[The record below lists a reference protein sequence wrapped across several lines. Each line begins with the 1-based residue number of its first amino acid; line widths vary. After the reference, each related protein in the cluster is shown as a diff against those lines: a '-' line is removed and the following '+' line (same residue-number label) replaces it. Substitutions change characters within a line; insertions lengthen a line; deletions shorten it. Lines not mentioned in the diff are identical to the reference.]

1 MAKNTFSVKND
12 MQYLFKPKVSL
23 SKIERKKKRRAWA
36 FAIGSVLV
44 LIQLVLTVLF
54 LLKMFKLDILPFKY
68 LFMINIILILL
79 VLYDFTSQFTKSHIL
94 GKLIS
99 VMLSCLILFTYL
111 FAAKF
116 DSVLDK
122 LGAANVEIDIVDVCV
137 LSNDKAQNLN
147 DAANY
152 KFAINSTAS
161 NANINTSIESIS
173 SETGKTIKPTEYTNW
188 SNLVNA
194 LYDNKNVQAIVINHS
209 MMSIISQEF
218 PDFED
223 SIKII
228 KTYEYKEKVELD
240 ASNVNVKRDPFIIY
254 VSGISSD
261 DGEDTKLAS
270 KALSDVNILA
280 VINPE
285 TKQVLLVTT
294 PRDSYIKIS
303 NSSGVTG
310 YDKLA
315 HAGSYGVDKSIE
327 ALENLYGINIDYY
340 VKINFAGSQAVI
352 DALGGI
358 TIESE
363 IEFTNGWEAAPVSYH
378 FVQGANE
385 CDGEKAIAFA
395 RERKAFAAG
404 DFQRGRNQTAV
415 IKGII
420 QKATSPAILTRYS
433 AVMDTVSDMFLTN
446 IPSSAISDLVKL
458 QLSNSTPWN
467 IQTYSISGK
476 TDEYRHLEVSNV
488 YGASIVLPYEE
499 DISTATKL
507 MNKVIAGETFDVA
520 PFVDA
525 RCQTPLDEIQAAV
538 DGAISSEQAVKLR
551 QCLAHIDELEAHR
564 KEIEREILMIAEPFN
579 KYPELKQILME
590 EK

>member
-1 MAKNTFSVKND
+1 MFVFKLYYKSMRKKVMAKNTFSVKND

-507 MNKVIAGETFDVA
+507 MNKVIAGETFDVDTYLNSII
-520 PFVDA
+520 FKIN
-525 RCQTPLDEIQAAV
+525 TYKSPLKAN
-538 DGAISSEQAVKLR
+538 ISMGIYMLNINLS
-551 QCLAHIDELEAHR
+551 
-564 KEIEREILMIAEPFN
+564 
-579 KYPELKQILME
+579 
-590 EK
+590 

>member
-1 MAKNTFSVKND
+1 MFVFKLFYKSMREKVMAKNTFSVKND

-507 MNKVIAGETFDVA
+507 MNKVIAGETFDV
-520 PFVDA
+520 D
-525 RCQTPLDEIQAAV
+525 TYLNSD
-538 DGAISSEQAVKLR
+538 
-551 QCLAHIDELEAHR
+551 
-564 KEIEREILMIAEPFN
+564 N
-579 KYPELKQILME
+579 
-590 EK
+590 

>member
-1 MAKNTFSVKND
+1 MFVFKLYYKSMRKKVMAKNTFSVKND

-147 DAANY
+147 DASNY

-507 MNKVIAGETFDVA
+507 MNKVIAGETFDV
-520 PFVDA
+520 D
-525 RCQTPLDEIQAAV
+525 TYLNSD
-538 DGAISSEQAVKLR
+538 
-551 QCLAHIDELEAHR
+551 
-564 KEIEREILMIAEPFN
+564 N
-579 KYPELKQILME
+579 
-590 EK
+590 

>member
-1 MAKNTFSVKND
+1 MFVFKLFYKSMRKKVMAKNTFSVKND

-507 MNKVIAGETFDVA
+507 MNNVIAGETFDV
-520 PFVDA
+520 D
-525 RCQTPLDEIQAAV
+525 TYLNSD
-538 DGAISSEQAVKLR
+538 
-551 QCLAHIDELEAHR
+551 
-564 KEIEREILMIAEPFN
+564 N
-579 KYPELKQILME
+579 
-590 EK
+590 

>member
-1 MAKNTFSVKND
+1 MFVFKLYYKSMRKKVMAKNTFSVKND

-147 DAANY
+147 DVANY

-507 MNKVIAGETFDVA
+507 MNKVIAGETFDV
-520 PFVDA
+520 D
-525 RCQTPLDEIQAAV
+525 TYLNSD
-538 DGAISSEQAVKLR
+538 
-551 QCLAHIDELEAHR
+551 
-564 KEIEREILMIAEPFN
+564 N
-579 KYPELKQILME
+579 
-590 EK
+590 

>member
-1 MAKNTFSVKND
+1 
-12 MQYLFKPKVSL
+12 
-23 SKIERKKKRRAWA
+23 
-36 FAIGSVLV
+36 
-44 LIQLVLTVLF
+44 
-54 LLKMFKLDILPFKY
+54 
-68 LFMINIILILL
+68 
-79 VLYDFTSQFTKSHIL
+79 
-94 GKLIS
+94 
-99 VMLSCLILFTYL
+99 
-111 FAAKF
+111 
-116 DSVLDK
+116 
-122 LGAANVEIDIVDVCV
+122 
-137 LSNDKAQNLN
+137 
-147 DAANY
+147 
-152 KFAINSTAS
+152 
-161 NANINTSIESIS
+161 
-173 SETGKTIKPTEYTNW
+173 
-188 SNLVNA
+188 
-194 LYDNKNVQAIVINHS
+194 

-228 KTYEYKEKVELD
+228 QTYEYKEKVELD

-285 TKQVLLVTT
+285 SKQVLLVTT

-507 MNKVIAGETFDVA
+507 MNKVIAGETFDV
-520 PFVDA
+520 D
-525 RCQTPLDEIQAAV
+525 TYLNSD
-538 DGAISSEQAVKLR
+538 
-551 QCLAHIDELEAHR
+551 
-564 KEIEREILMIAEPFN
+564 N
-579 KYPELKQILME
+579 
-590 EK
+590 

>member
-1 MAKNTFSVKND
+1 MFVFKLYYKSMRKKVMAKNTFSVKND

-352 DALGGI
+352 NALGGI

-507 MNKVIAGETFDVA
+507 INKVIAGETFDV
-520 PFVDA
+520 D
-525 RCQTPLDEIQAAV
+525 TYLNSD
-538 DGAISSEQAVKLR
+538 
-551 QCLAHIDELEAHR
+551 
-564 KEIEREILMIAEPFN
+564 N
-579 KYPELKQILME
+579 
-590 EK
+590 

>member
-1 MAKNTFSVKND
+1 MFVFKLFYKSMRKKVMAKNTFSVKND

-352 DALGGI
+352 HALGGI

-507 MNKVIAGETFDVA
+507 MNKVIAGETFDV
-520 PFVDA
+520 D
-525 RCQTPLDEIQAAV
+525 TYLNSD
-538 DGAISSEQAVKLR
+538 
-551 QCLAHIDELEAHR
+551 
-564 KEIEREILMIAEPFN
+564 N
-579 KYPELKQILME
+579 
-590 EK
+590 

>member
-1 MAKNTFSVKND
+1 MFVFKLYYKSMRKKVMAKNTFSVKND

-194 LYDNKNVQAIVINHS
+194 LYDNKNIQAIVINHS
-209 MMSIISQEF
+209 MLRIISQEF

-507 MNKVIAGETFDVA
+507 MNKVIAGETFDV
-520 PFVDA
+520 D
-525 RCQTPLDEIQAAV
+525 TYLNSD
-538 DGAISSEQAVKLR
+538 
-551 QCLAHIDELEAHR
+551 
-564 KEIEREILMIAEPFN
+564 N
-579 KYPELKQILME
+579 
-590 EK
+590 

>member
-1 MAKNTFSVKND
+1 MFVFKLYYKSMRKKVMAKNTFSVKND

-68 LFMINIILILL
+68 LFMIKIILILL

-507 MNKVIAGETFDVA
+507 MNKVIAGETFDV
-520 PFVDA
+520 D
-525 RCQTPLDEIQAAV
+525 TYLNSD
-538 DGAISSEQAVKLR
+538 
-551 QCLAHIDELEAHR
+551 
-564 KEIEREILMIAEPFN
+564 N
-579 KYPELKQILME
+579 
-590 EK
+590 

>member
-1 MAKNTFSVKND
+1 MLVFKLYYKSMRKKVMAKNTFSVKND

-54 LLKMFKLDILPFKY
+54 LLKIFKLDILPFKY

-223 SIKII
+223 NIKII

-446 IPSSAISDLVKL
+446 IPSSAISNLVKL

-507 MNKVIAGETFDVA
+507 MNKVIAGETFDV
-520 PFVDA
+520 D
-525 RCQTPLDEIQAAV
+525 TYLNSD
-538 DGAISSEQAVKLR
+538 
-551 QCLAHIDELEAHR
+551 
-564 KEIEREILMIAEPFN
+564 N
-579 KYPELKQILME
+579 
-590 EK
+590 

>member
-147 DAANY
+147 DVANY

-378 FVQGANE
+378 FVHGANE

-507 MNKVIAGETFDVA
+507 MNKVIAGETFDV
-520 PFVDA
+520 D
-525 RCQTPLDEIQAAV
+525 TYLNSD
-538 DGAISSEQAVKLR
+538 
-551 QCLAHIDELEAHR
+551 
-564 KEIEREILMIAEPFN
+564 N
-579 KYPELKQILME
+579 
-590 EK
+590 

>member
-1 MAKNTFSVKND
+1 MLVFKLYYKFMRKKVMAKNTFSVKND
-12 MQYLFKPKVSL
+12 MQYLFKSKVSL

-54 LLKMFKLDILPFKY
+54 LLKIFKLDILPFKY

-488 YGASIVLPYEE
+488 YGASIVLPYKE

-507 MNKVIAGETFDVA
+507 MNKVIAGETFDV
-520 PFVDA
+520 D
-525 RCQTPLDEIQAAV
+525 TYLNSD
-538 DGAISSEQAVKLR
+538 
-551 QCLAHIDELEAHR
+551 
-564 KEIEREILMIAEPFN
+564 N
-579 KYPELKQILME
+579 
-590 EK
+590 

>member
-1 MAKNTFSVKND
+1 MFVFILYYKSMRKKVMAKNTFSVKND

-507 MNKVIAGETFDVA
+507 MNKVIAGETFDV
-520 PFVDA
+520 D
-525 RCQTPLDEIQAAV
+525 TYLNSD
-538 DGAISSEQAVKLR
+538 
-551 QCLAHIDELEAHR
+551 
-564 KEIEREILMIAEPFN
+564 N
-579 KYPELKQILME
+579 
-590 EK
+590 

>member
-1 MAKNTFSVKND
+1 MFVFKLYYKSMRKKVMAKNTFSVKND

-147 DAANY
+147 DSANY

-507 MNKVIAGETFDVA
+507 MNKVIAGETFDV
-520 PFVDA
+520 D
-525 RCQTPLDEIQAAV
+525 TYLNSD
-538 DGAISSEQAVKLR
+538 
-551 QCLAHIDELEAHR
+551 
-564 KEIEREILMIAEPFN
+564 N
-579 KYPELKQILME
+579 
-590 EK
+590 

>member
-1 MAKNTFSVKND
+1 MFVFKLFYKSMRKKVMAKNTFSVKND

-228 KTYEYKEKVELD
+228 KTYEYKKKVELD

-507 MNKVIAGETFDVA
+507 MNKVIAGETFDV
-520 PFVDA
+520 D
-525 RCQTPLDEIQAAV
+525 TYLNSD
-538 DGAISSEQAVKLR
+538 
-551 QCLAHIDELEAHR
+551 
-564 KEIEREILMIAEPFN
+564 N
-579 KYPELKQILME
+579 
-590 EK
+590 

>member
-1 MAKNTFSVKND
+1 MFVFKLFYKSMRKKVMAKNTFSVKND

-99 VMLSCLILFTYL
+99 VMLSCLILFTYP

-507 MNKVIAGETFDVA
+507 MNKVIAGETFDV
-520 PFVDA
+520 D
-525 RCQTPLDEIQAAV
+525 TYLNSD
-538 DGAISSEQAVKLR
+538 
-551 QCLAHIDELEAHR
+551 
-564 KEIEREILMIAEPFN
+564 N
-579 KYPELKQILME
+579 
-590 EK
+590 

>member
-1 MAKNTFSVKND
+1 MFVFKLYYKWMRKKVMAKNTFSVKND

-507 MNKVIAGETFDVA
+507 MNKVIAGETFDV
-520 PFVDA
+520 D
-525 RCQTPLDEIQAAV
+525 TYLNSD
-538 DGAISSEQAVKLR
+538 
-551 QCLAHIDELEAHR
+551 
-564 KEIEREILMIAEPFN
+564 N
-579 KYPELKQILME
+579 
-590 EK
+590 

>member
-1 MAKNTFSVKND
+1 MFVFKLYYKSMRKKVMAKNTFSVKND

-194 LYDNKNVQAIVINHS
+194 LYDNKNIQAIVINHS

-507 MNKVIAGETFDVA
+507 MNKVIAGETFDV
-520 PFVDA
+520 D
-525 RCQTPLDEIQAAV
+525 TYINSD
-538 DGAISSEQAVKLR
+538 
-551 QCLAHIDELEAHR
+551 
-564 KEIEREILMIAEPFN
+564 N
-579 KYPELKQILME
+579 
-590 EK
+590 

>member
-1 MAKNTFSVKND
+1 MLVFKLYYKFMRKKVMAKNTFSVKND
-12 MQYLFKPKVSL
+12 MQYLFKSKVSL

-54 LLKMFKLDILPFKY
+54 LLKIFKLDILPFKY

-223 SIKII
+223 NIKII

-303 NSSGVTG
+303 NSSGITG

-507 MNKVIAGETFDVA
+507 MNKVISGETFDV
-520 PFVDA
+520 D
-525 RCQTPLDEIQAAV
+525 TYLNSD
-538 DGAISSEQAVKLR
+538 
-551 QCLAHIDELEAHR
+551 
-564 KEIEREILMIAEPFN
+564 N
-579 KYPELKQILME
+579 
-590 EK
+590 

>member
-1 MAKNTFSVKND
+1 MFVFKLYYKSMRKKVMAKNTFSVKND

-303 NSSGVTG
+303 NSSSVTG

-507 MNKVIAGETFDVA
+507 MNKVIAGETFDV
-520 PFVDA
+520 D
-525 RCQTPLDEIQAAV
+525 TYLNSD
-538 DGAISSEQAVKLR
+538 
-551 QCLAHIDELEAHR
+551 
-564 KEIEREILMIAEPFN
+564 N
-579 KYPELKQILME
+579 
-590 EK
+590 

>member
-1 MAKNTFSVKND
+1 MFVFKLYYKSMRKKVMAKNTFSVKND

-223 SIKII
+223 NIKII

-507 MNKVIAGETFDVA
+507 MNKVIAGETFDV
-520 PFVDA
+520 D
-525 RCQTPLDEIQAAV
+525 TYLNSD
-538 DGAISSEQAVKLR
+538 
-551 QCLAHIDELEAHR
+551 
-564 KEIEREILMIAEPFN
+564 N
-579 KYPELKQILME
+579 
-590 EK
+590 

>member
-1 MAKNTFSVKND
+1 MLVFKLYYKSMREKVMAKNTFSVKND

-54 LLKMFKLDILPFKY
+54 LLKIFKLDILPFKY

-240 ASNVNVKRDPFIIY
+240 SSNVNVKRDPFIIY

-507 MNKVIAGETFDVA
+507 MNKVIAGETFDV
-520 PFVDA
+520 D
-525 RCQTPLDEIQAAV
+525 TYLNSD
-538 DGAISSEQAVKLR
+538 
-551 QCLAHIDELEAHR
+551 
-564 KEIEREILMIAEPFN
+564 N
-579 KYPELKQILME
+579 
-590 EK
+590 

>member
-1 MAKNTFSVKND
+1 MFVFKLFYKSMRKKVMAKNTFSVKND

-194 LYDNKNVQAIVINHS
+194 LYDNKNIQAIVINHS

-507 MNKVIAGETFDVA
+507 MNKVIAGETFDV
-520 PFVDA
+520 D
-525 RCQTPLDEIQAAV
+525 TYLNSD
-538 DGAISSEQAVKLR
+538 
-551 QCLAHIDELEAHR
+551 
-564 KEIEREILMIAEPFN
+564 N
-579 KYPELKQILME
+579 
-590 EK
+590 

>member
-1 MAKNTFSVKND
+1 MFVFKLYYKSMRKKVMAKNTFSVKND

-223 SIKII
+223 NIKII

-458 QLSNSTPWN
+458 QLSNSTLWN

-507 MNKVIAGETFDVA
+507 MNKVIAGETFDV
-520 PFVDA
+520 D
-525 RCQTPLDEIQAAV
+525 TYLNSD
-538 DGAISSEQAVKLR
+538 
-551 QCLAHIDELEAHR
+551 
-564 KEIEREILMIAEPFN
+564 N
-579 KYPELKQILME
+579 
-590 EK
+590 

>member
-1 MAKNTFSVKND
+1 MFVFKLFYKSMRKKVMAKNTFSVKND

-79 VLYDFTSQFTKSHIL
+79 VLYNFTSQFTKSHIL

-352 DALGGI
+352 NALGGI

-507 MNKVIAGETFDVA
+507 MNKVIAGETFDV
-520 PFVDA
+520 D
-525 RCQTPLDEIQAAV
+525 TYLNSD
-538 DGAISSEQAVKLR
+538 
-551 QCLAHIDELEAHR
+551 
-564 KEIEREILMIAEPFN
+564 N
-579 KYPELKQILME
+579 
-590 EK
+590 

>member
-1 MAKNTFSVKND
+1 MFVFKLYYKSMRKKVMDKNTFSVKND

-54 LLKMFKLDILPFKY
+54 LLKIFKLDILPFKY

-507 MNKVIAGETFDVA
+507 MNKVIAGETFDV
-520 PFVDA
+520 D
-525 RCQTPLDEIQAAV
+525 TYLNSD
-538 DGAISSEQAVKLR
+538 
-551 QCLAHIDELEAHR
+551 
-564 KEIEREILMIAEPFN
+564 N
-579 KYPELKQILME
+579 
-590 EK
+590 

>member
-1 MAKNTFSVKND
+1 MPYFSLFLQHIVLNCLMFVFKLFYKSMRKKVMAKNTFSVKND

-507 MNKVIAGETFDVA
+507 MNKVIAGETFDV
-520 PFVDA
+520 D
-525 RCQTPLDEIQAAV
+525 TYLNSD
-538 DGAISSEQAVKLR
+538 
-551 QCLAHIDELEAHR
+551 
-564 KEIEREILMIAEPFN
+564 N
-579 KYPELKQILME
+579 
-590 EK
+590 

>member
-1 MAKNTFSVKND
+1 MRKKVMAKNTFSVKND

-310 YDKLA
+310 YD
-315 HAGSYGVDKSIE
+315 AGSYGVDKSIE

-352 DALGGI
+352 NALGGI

-507 MNKVIAGETFDVA
+507 MNKVIAGETFDV
-520 PFVDA
+520 D
-525 RCQTPLDEIQAAV
+525 TYLNSD
-538 DGAISSEQAVKLR
+538 
-551 QCLAHIDELEAHR
+551 
-564 KEIEREILMIAEPFN
+564 N
-579 KYPELKQILME
+579 
-590 EK
+590 

>member
-1 MAKNTFSVKND
+1 MFVFKLYYKSMRKKVMAKNTFSVKND

-507 MNKVIAGETFDVA
+507 MNKVITGETFDV
-520 PFVDA
+520 D
-525 RCQTPLDEIQAAV
+525 TYLNSD
-538 DGAISSEQAVKLR
+538 
-551 QCLAHIDELEAHR
+551 
-564 KEIEREILMIAEPFN
+564 N
-579 KYPELKQILME
+579 
-590 EK
+590 

>member
-1 MAKNTFSVKND
+1 MFVFKLFYKSMRKKVMAKNTFSVKND

-261 DGEDTKLAS
+261 DGVDTKLAS

-507 MNKVIAGETFDVA
+507 MNKVIAGETFDV
-520 PFVDA
+520 D
-525 RCQTPLDEIQAAV
+525 TYLNSD
-538 DGAISSEQAVKLR
+538 
-551 QCLAHIDELEAHR
+551 
-564 KEIEREILMIAEPFN
+564 N
-579 KYPELKQILME
+579 
-590 EK
+590 

>member
-1 MAKNTFSVKND
+1 MFVFKLYYKSMRKKVMAKNTFSVKND

-507 MNKVIAGETFDVA
+507 MNNVIAGETFDV
-520 PFVDA
+520 D
-525 RCQTPLDEIQAAV
+525 TYLNSD
-538 DGAISSEQAVKLR
+538 
-551 QCLAHIDELEAHR
+551 
-564 KEIEREILMIAEPFN
+564 N
-579 KYPELKQILME
+579 
-590 EK
+590 

>member
-1 MAKNTFSVKND
+1 M
-12 MQYLFKPKVSL
+12 
-23 SKIERKKKRRAWA
+23 SKIMIASDIHGSAYYCRLMLDRFKEENAERLVLLGDILYHGPRNDLPKEYAPKEVIAMLNPLRNKIICVRGNCDTEVDQMVLDFNVLCEQAYVNFNGRSIVLAHGHKLDEKNIPALNDGDILLCGHTHVPKCEKRDGY
-36 FAIGSVLV
+36 IYMNPGSVS
-44 LIQLVLTVLF
+44 IP
-54 LLKMFKLDILPFKY
+54 K
-68 LFMINIILILL
+68 
-79 VLYDFTSQFTKSHIL
+79 
-94 GKLIS
+94 
-99 VMLSCLILFTYL
+99 
-111 FAAKF
+111 
-116 DSVLDK
+116 
-122 LGAANVEIDIVDVCV
+122 E
-137 LSNDKAQNLN
+137 
-147 DAANY
+147 
-152 KFAINSTAS
+152 NS
-161 NANINTSIESIS
+161 
-173 SETGKTIKPTEYTNW
+173 
-188 SNLVNA
+188 
-194 LYDNKNVQAIVINHS
+194 
-209 MMSIISQEF
+209 
-218 PDFED
+218 
-223 SIKII
+223 
-228 KTYEYKEKVELD
+228 
-240 ASNVNVKRDPFIIY
+240 
-254 VSGISSD
+254 
-261 DGEDTKLAS
+261 
-270 KALSDVNILA
+270 
-280 VINPE
+280 
-285 TKQVLLVTT
+285 
-294 PRDSYIKIS
+294 
-303 NSSGVTG
+303 
-310 YDKLA
+310 
-315 HAGSYGVDKSIE
+315 AGSYGVDKSIE

-507 MNKVIAGETFDVA
+507 MNKVIAGETFDV
-520 PFVDA
+520 D
-525 RCQTPLDEIQAAV
+525 TYLNSD
-538 DGAISSEQAVKLR
+538 
-551 QCLAHIDELEAHR
+551 
-564 KEIEREILMIAEPFN
+564 N
-579 KYPELKQILME
+579 
-590 EK
+590 

>member
-1 MAKNTFSVKND
+1 MLVFKLYYKSMRKKVMAKNTFSVKND

-54 LLKMFKLDILPFKY
+54 LLKIFKLDILPFKY

-240 ASNVNVKRDPFIIY
+240 SSNVNVKRDPFIIY

-261 DGEDTKLAS
+261 EGEDTKLAS

-507 MNKVIAGETFDVA
+507 MNKVIAGETFDV
-520 PFVDA
+520 D
-525 RCQTPLDEIQAAV
+525 TYLNSD
-538 DGAISSEQAVKLR
+538 
-551 QCLAHIDELEAHR
+551 
-564 KEIEREILMIAEPFN
+564 N
-579 KYPELKQILME
+579 
-590 EK
+590 

>member
-1 MAKNTFSVKND
+1 MLVFKLYYKSMRKKVMAKNTFSVKND

-54 LLKMFKLDILPFKY
+54 LLKIFKLDILPFKY

-223 SIKII
+223 NIKII

-433 AVMDTVSDMFLTN
+433 AVMDTISDMFLTN

-507 MNKVIAGETFDVA
+507 MNKVIAGETFDV
-520 PFVDA
+520 D
-525 RCQTPLDEIQAAV
+525 TYLNSD
-538 DGAISSEQAVKLR
+538 
-551 QCLAHIDELEAHR
+551 
-564 KEIEREILMIAEPFN
+564 N
-579 KYPELKQILME
+579 
-590 EK
+590 

>member
-1 MAKNTFSVKND
+1 MFVFKLYYKSMRKKVMAKNTFSVKND

-194 LYDNKNVQAIVINHS
+194 LYDNKNIQAIVINHS

-507 MNKVIAGETFDVA
+507 MNKVIAGETFD
-520 PFVDA
+520 FD
-525 RCQTPLDEIQAAV
+525 TYL
-538 DGAISSEQAVKLR
+538 
-551 QCLAHIDELEAHR
+551 
-564 KEIEREILMIAEPFN
+564 N
-579 KYPELKQILME
+579 
-590 EK
+590 